1 MFSTTLPQTLQRL
14 VSRLLQLT
22 ALPALEVADG
32 VDASPGSEAAVA
44 ASPGSEA
51 VATLTHASM
60 DFMVAMA
67 AVAIPF
73 TVAAVASGLATDAV
87 VAAGDVDS
95 QFVASHVVAAG
106 AAAVAADAAGVDAEA
121 AGMDAGTESAI
132 KEMVVERT

>member
-1 MFSTTLPQTLQRL
+1 MQALMSSTTLPQTLQRL

-44 ASPGSEA
+44 VASPGSEA
-51 VATLTHASM
+51 AATLTHASM
-60 DFMVAMA
+60 DFMVATA
-67 AVAIPF
+67 VVAIPS

-106 AAAVAADAAGVDAEA
+106 AAAVAADAEA

>member
-1 MFSTTLPQTLQRL
+1 
-14 VSRLLQLT
+14 LQLT

-44 ASPGSEA
+44 AASPGSEA

-60 DFMVAMA
+60 DFMVATA
-67 AVAIPF
+67 VVAIPS

-106 AAAVAADAAGVDAEA
+106 AAAVAVEAAGVDAEA
-121 AGMDAGTESAI
+121 AGMDAGTETAI
-132 KEMVVERT
+132 KERVVERT